1 MERIHPDFTGDER
14 TLLTQFLDYHRATLL
29 MKTDGLDESQV
40 RRTVAGSDMSLLG
53 LVRHMAEVER
63 FWFRICFVGEDIGAR
78 WVNDAGRDAAFHPS
92 GTDTLSEATAAY
104 LEEIERADEIVAT
117 ASLDGRVVHHP
128 RGHQIDMRWILIH
141 MVTETARH
149 NGHADLIRQSVDGV
163 TGR

>member
-14 TLLTQFLDYHRATLL
+14 TLLTQFLAYNRATLL
-29 MKTDGLDESQV
+29 AKTDGLDEAQI
-40 RRTVAGSDMSLLG
+40 RRTVAGSEMSLLG

-63 FWFRICFVGEDIGAR
+63 FWFRICFVGESIGPR
-78 WVNDAGRDAAFHPS
+78 WANDAGRDAAFHPAA
-92 GTDTLSEATAAY
+92 TDTLFEAAAAY

-117 ASLDGRVVHHP
+117 ATLEGRVVHHP

-141 MVTETARH
+141 MIAETARH
-149 NGHADLIRQSVDGV
+149 NGHADLIRESIDGV

>member
-14 TLLTQFLDYHRATLL
+14 TLLGQFLDYHRATLL
-29 MKTDGLDESQV
+29 MKADGLDEGQV
-40 RRTVAGSDMSLLG
+40 RQTVAGSEMSLLG

-63 FWFRICFVGEDIGAR
+63 FWFRSCFVGEDIGLR
-78 WVNDAGRDAAFHPS
+78 WVNEAGQATAFHPTA
-92 GTDTLSEATAAY
+92 TDTLSEAAAAY
-104 LEEIERADEIVAT
+104 LEEIGRANEIVSTAT
-117 ASLDGRVVHHP
+117 LEGRVVHHP

-149 NGHADLIRQSVDGV
+149 NGHADLIRESIDGV